1 MTNLKNIA
9 VAVASIVI
17 FSNITN
23 AQSLKA
29 NYSVSAEEP
38 LKVKYLGEDGEY
50 LLFEVTLQ
58 SKNPLN
64 TVFAIDDKE
73 EGELYS
79 SALVK
84 NFKVHTV
91 KIEKR
96 DEGQVLNFKLMSG
109 KKTYLKSFSINT
121 SLVETV
127 IVAENDI
134 TKL

>member
-9 VAVASIVI
+9 VALASIVI

-29 NYSVSAEEP
+29 SYSVNAEDP

-50 LLFEVTLQ
+50 LLFHVTLQ
-58 SKNPLN
+58 STNPSN

-79 SALVK
+79 SALVS

-91 KIEKR
+91 KVEKR
-96 DEGQVLNFKLMSG
+96 DDGQVLNFKLISG

-121 SLVETV
+121 TLVETV
-127 IVAENDI
+127 TVAEKDI